1 MQIDSSYLMQLGQ
14 LQQQQTGARRN
25 ISSLQA
31 KTRAQTRPGQ
41 SGSTAQ
47 INQAGQSSPEN
58 DRLKQ
63 ACSDFQ
69 AIFVKQMLD
78 SMRKTVNK
86 TGLLDGGRAEEIFED
101 MLYDEY
107 AQKISK
113 TADLGLDDML
123 YQQLSRIR

>member
-1 MQIDSSYLMQLGQ
+1 MQIDSSHLMQLGQ
-14 LQQQQTGARRN
+14 LQQQQTGSRQR
-25 ISSLQA
+25 ISALQA
-31 KTRAQTRPGQ
+31 KA
-41 SGSTAQ
+41 
-47 INQAGQSSPEN
+47 QAGNSGED

-86 TGLLDGGRAEEIFED
+86 TGLLDGGQAEKIFED

-113 TADLGLDDML
+113 TGDLGLDDMM

>member
-14 LQQQQTGARRN
+14 MQKQQVGSRQH
-25 ISSLQA
+25 ISSLRTKSQMSG
-31 KTRAQTRPGQ
+31 KTSAEQEQ
-41 SGSTAQ
+41 LKST
-47 INQAGQSSPEN
+47 
-58 DRLKQ
+58 
-63 ACSDFQ
+63 CSDFQ

-101 MLYDEY
+101 MLYDKY
-107 AQKISK
+107 AKKISE

-123 YQQLSRIR
+123 YQQLSRLV

>member
-1 MQIDSSYLMQLGQ
+1 MQIDSSHLMQLGQ
-14 LQQQQTGARRN
+14 LQQQQTGARQK
-25 ISSLQA
+25 ISSLQGKA
-31 KTRAQTRPGQ
+31 GVQ
-41 SGSTAQ
+41 SKAP
-47 INQAGQSSPEN
+47 AGRTSNEN
-58 DRLKQ
+58 DRLKEV
-63 ACSDFQ
+63 CSDFQ

-78 SMRKTVNK
+78 SMRKTVSK
-86 TGLLDGGRAEEIFED
+86 SGLLDGGRAEEIFED

>member
-1 MQIDSSYLMQLGQ
+1 MQIDSSNLMQLGRI
-14 LQQQQTGARRN
+14 QQQQAGSRHN
-25 ISSLQA
+25 ISSLQ
-31 KTRAQTRPGQ
+31 
-41 SGSTAQ
+41 S
-47 INQAGQSSPEN
+47 QANNAGKGTEEKEE
-58 DRLKQ
+58 LKK

-86 TGLLDGGRAEEIFED
+86 TGLLDGGQAEEIFED

-113 TADLGLDDML
+113 TGNLGLDEMM
-123 YQQLSRIR
+123 YRQLS

>member
-1 MQIDSSYLMQLGQ
+1 MQIDSSHLMQLGQ
-14 LQQQQTGARRN
+14 LQQQQTGARQR

-31 KTRAQTRPGQ
+31 KGR
-41 SGSTAQ
+41 
-47 INQAGQSSPEN
+47 AGQAQSTGEQ
-58 DRLKQ
+58 DRLKE

-86 TGLLDGGRAEEIFED
+86 TGLLDGGQAEKIFED

>member
-1 MQIDSSYLMQLGQ
+1 MQIDSSHLMQLGQ
-14 LQQQQTGARRN
+14 LQQQQTGARQR

-31 KTRAQTRPGQ
+31 KAQ
-41 SGSTAQ
+41 SGKS
-47 INQAGQSSPEN
+47 GED

-69 AIFVKQMLD
+69 SIFVKQMLD